1 MLSFEVKGEF
11 KDTEN
16 FLKRMKDTDIFNS
29 LARYGEEGVK
39 ALSDATP
46 VRSGATASSWY
57 YEIKKT
63 ATSWSIIWGNSN
75 VVSGVPI
82 AILLQYGHGTG
93 TGGRVA
99 GRDYINPALRP
110 IFDRMAASAWR
121 EVTRG

>member
-75 VVSGVPI
+75 VVDGVPI